1 MRRIPL
7 ALRLVPALLGLL
19 VLALVPAAWA
29 AETLVLSCSICTQVV
44 ATGKGLPAN
53 ETVRLTLV
61 DVQTGQQVG
70 STHLITTD
78 AEGGFV
84 LKIPVDLSLHPS
96 LESTVWKMDGQVLVV
111 AAHNRINAP
120 CKDGKMAP
128 MGEHMGSM
136 GEMGGHTLA
145 FTGSHAPQLLGIGIG
160 LLAVGALLLGGA
172 RRLRAV
178 R

>member
-70 STHLITTD
+70 S
-78 AEGGFV
+78 
-84 LKIPVDLSLHPS
+84 
-96 LESTVWKMDGQVLVV
+96 
-111 AAHNRINAP
+111 RINAP

>member
-84 LKIPVDLSLHPS
+84 LKSPVDLSLHPS

-111 AAHNRINAP
+111 RSE
-120 CKDGKMAP
+120 
-128 MGEHMGSM
+128 EHTS
-136 GEMGGHTLA
+136 ELQ
-145 FTGSHAPQLLGIGIG
+145 SRRDL
-160 LLAVGALLLGGA
+160 VCRLLLEKKKTK
-172 RRLRAV
+172 R
-178 R
+178 